1 MDDNTNK
8 EEGIGECDHAL
19 CLILLLMD
27 KTNKIKKEIEESKE
41 TEKVHEREDILSI
54 YVLYIVYSILSIEMM
69 SVTLCYPHI
78 YIII

>member
-27 KTNKIKKEIEESKE
+27 KTNRIKKEIYRRKQTKRKS
-41 TEKVHEREDILSI
+41 T
-54 YVLYIVYSILSIEMM
+54 
-69 SVTLCYPHI
+69 
-78 YIII
+78 

>member
-27 KTNKIKKEIEESKE
+27 KTNRIKKEIEESKQR
-41 TEKVHEREDILSI
+41 EKVHKIFWV
-54 YVLYIVYSILSIEMM
+54 YMFYIVYSILSIAMM
-69 SVTLCYPHI
+69 SVT
-78 YIII
+78 